1 MGAHVAACGVQAC
14 KACYPTGVDRSMCR
28 NVREFKKALAKEWEA
43 LPWCFE
49 TSSKSGS
56 GRSELLG
63 YIASLRQLHLSSS
76 S

>member
-1 MGAHVAACGVQAC
+1 
-14 KACYPTGVDRSMCR
+14 MCR